1 MENIPYQPHFI
12 INSFLI
18 LFYENLFLI
27 VNKTQ
32 FASIVENIK
41 LRWLLQLLGLKS

>member
-1 MENIPYQPHFI
+1 MYFFWPHFI
-12 INSFLI
+12 LTIFYFI

-32 FASIVENIK
+32 FASIVENMK